1 MRALLA
7 ALLLLVC
14 GAALADEPANLPPAD
29 RQAIEQVISG
39 QIDAFRRDDG
49 AGAFG
54 FASPDIQSMFGTP
67 SQFMAMVRQGYR
79 PVYRPRSVAF
89 GDLLLVDGNLVQE
102 VGVVGPDGEPRLAQ
116 YAMERE
122 ADGSWRIAGCR
133 LLDKPSPGS

>member
-7 ALLLLVC
+7 TFFLLVC
-14 GAALADEPANLPPAD
+14 GPALADQPADLPPAD

-39 QIDAFRRDDG
+39 QIEAFRRDDG

-54 FASPDIQSMFGTP
+54 YASPDLQLMFDNPGR
-67 SQFMAMVRQGYR
+67 FMAMVRQGYQ

-89 GDLLLVDGNLVQE
+89 GDAFVADGTLVQE
-102 VGVVGPDGEPRLAQ
+102 VAVIGPDGEPRLAQ

-122 ADGSWRIAGCR
+122 PDGTWKISGCR
-133 LLDKPSPGS
+133 LLEKPSPGS